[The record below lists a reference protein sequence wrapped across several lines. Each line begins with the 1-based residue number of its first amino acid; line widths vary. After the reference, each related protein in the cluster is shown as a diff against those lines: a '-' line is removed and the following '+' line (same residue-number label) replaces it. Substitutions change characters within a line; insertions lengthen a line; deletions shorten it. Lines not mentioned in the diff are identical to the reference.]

1 MCGEVVSLV
10 NSFKTNEY
18 KASSLG
24 NTLMI
29 KSKDKDNNL
38 VYILYCHLDE
48 IYVKKGDKIKHGE
61 IIALSGSTGNASSD
75 EFPNGKK
82 GHGIKKEFWH
92 CHIEAATKGEGYN
105 NFYSLGKYRIKA
117 EDFMK
122 TKFDK
127 DGNSIK

>member
-1 MCGEVVSLV
+1 MQP
-10 NSFKTNEY
+10 
-18 KASSLG
+18 
-24 NTLMI
+24 TLLFDEWRYLDLQ
-29 KSKDKDNNL
+29 KDKIIEDFKYTSAHEL
-38 VYILYCHLDE
+38 GHSILSAYGGKYFSITHD
-48 IYVKKGDKIKHGE
+48 D
-61 IIALSGSTGNASSD
+61 SSKVSQV
-75 EFPNGKK
+75 PNGKK